1 MRKPPKAGRFK
12 LTPLAAAVGAIVSPM
27 HSHAEEQ
34 ATIEEIIVTA
44 TKRESELQDVAQSI
58 SAFTEDD
65 IARMGMDSMEDYV
78 RALPSMYMQA
88 TKPGRN
94 QLVMRGI
101 STGSDQFRTDSQVA
115 VYLDEQPM
123 TSISQQV
130 GPEFGGHAAHRVV
143 AGSTRHAV
151 WIQLADRHDS
161 HDHQQAGL

>member
-1 MRKPPKAGRFK
+1 M
-12 LTPLAAAVGAIVSPM
+12 TPLAAAIGAIIYPAQANSQDQPT
-27 HSHAEEQ
+27 SEEV
-34 ATIEEIIVTA
+34 IVTA

-101 STGSDQFRTDSQVA
+101 STGSDQFRTDSQVGR
-115 VYLDEQPM
+115 LP
-123 TSISQQV
+123 
-130 GPEFGGHAAHRVV
+130 R
-143 AGSTRHAV
+143 
-151 WIQLADRHDS
+151 
-161 HDHQQAGL
+161 